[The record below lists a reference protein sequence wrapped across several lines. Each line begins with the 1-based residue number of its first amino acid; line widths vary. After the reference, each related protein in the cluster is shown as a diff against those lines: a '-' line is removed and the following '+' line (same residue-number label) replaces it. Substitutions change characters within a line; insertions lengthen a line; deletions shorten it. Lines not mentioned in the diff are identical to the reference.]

1 MRKLSRKEKREV
13 VDRLIVGTLLM
24 MISYAA
30 CLALVF
36 IIEDMMA
43 TQLILETHGEKI
55 AVALGMVYIA
65 AITVITLLGL
75 WVYITC
81 LIKVFRLQDKKNK
94 RRT

>member
-43 TQLILETHGEKI
+43 
-55 AVALGMVYIA
+55 
-65 AITVITLLGL
+65 
-75 WVYITC
+75 
-81 LIKVFRLQDKKNK
+81 N
-94 RRT
+94 